1 MSNTNNASNID
12 QFLEMALDANAAKRN
27 SGMNSLNSL
36 AESNLSLFLKQLGTI
51 LSDESKPTNIRQL
64 SAILIKNSLVH
75 AESYREI
82 WKNKLSNEE
91 KNQIK
96 LLVLSTLASS
106 KKEIRTSA
114 SSVISSI
121 SKIDAPI
128 VETWPDLLPSLT
140 DNAFNTDLNM
150 KLSAIEA
157 LGYVCEELTI
167 KSIDAINTNKIM
179 NALIQNL
186 TNEQNPIE
194 VVMQVLKAL
203 YYSIRLAEKNFSNAN
218 ERSIIMGAIFQ
229 IGGKYDTNENVIEK
243 IAMLFIEMLS
253 ISSYYDYIE
262 DFFIQIIKFSFNI
275 VQKYK
280 ESNEKLALL
289 GLEIIC
295 CIGDEEVSRR
305 DNEYINIRK
314 INDVL
319 KIEKPNKGYISKISE
334 DLQKLIVANVAVPND
349 DEDEN
354 EWNISKACLNILN
367 LMGQIVESQT
377 ISKLYEEIANQIKN
391 NKNNLN
397 ERAKCWLLLGS
408 SITQNNKLESSKFVS
423 NCLNIIFSDLQQ
435 NNELKLKKC
444 VSFLIYKIT
453 KILPKIFDSSK
464 IGSVIE
470 IFSSEVKIC
479 KDATIMGNLCQSL
492 QNLIKT
498 YGDFE
503 TNKSSCVLSPYFEKI
518 LNNIYIDAKND
529 IKAITLGDSTIKTS
543 LSRLMTIGTL
553 IDYSSHDKQNQI
565 YEVIKHFLIQIESIQ
580 NEIDALISGGA
591 NKETIFQIQEFY
603 YTLLQKLFNKYKSK
617 IDLNFAQKIWQ
628 LTEALFKYRQT
639 VFDEAN
645 IALAALARN
654 MEESFKS
661 IFILYYPYIEFSI
674 KSFSNNSLS
683 KSGLLS
689 LLQCITKTKDTIGKT
704 EGMIDILIEVCTSNE
719 VSRRNK
725 TISINILGE
734 LVLIT
739 EDKFIPYL
747 EKVMKLLFSAAQ
759 MGVNIPI
766 DADEDI
772 VEFVKELRYELIQTF
787 TCFELAF
794 GEKDDNKKYLAPFI
808 QDIVNFIKSCVN
820 DNNIQTLEILK
831 SISYLLI
838 DLFGMY
844 GEQFKSICDENFMS
858 VFINLIQAYNKKKYK
873 SDPDIEQNVDIL
885 KSFYTARNS

>member
-1 MSNTNNASNID
+1 MSTANTPTNID
-12 QFLEMALDANAAKRN
+12 QFLVMALDANAEKRN
-27 SGMNSLNSL
+27 SGMNSLNAL
-36 AESNLSLFLKQLGTI
+36 AESNLSVFLQQLGTI
-51 LSDESKPTNIRQL
+51 LSDESKPSNIRQL

-75 AESYREI
+75 VEAYREI
-82 WKNKLSNEE
+82 WKNGLSNEE

-121 SKIDAPI
+121 SKIDTPI

-140 DNAFNTDLNM
+140 DNAFNPDINM

-157 LGYVCEELTI
+157 LGYVCEELTA
-167 KSIDAINTNKIM
+167 KSIDAENMNKIM
-179 NALIQNL
+179 NALIMNL
-186 TNEQNPIE
+186 TNEQNSVE
-194 VVMQVLKAL
+194 VVLQVLKAL
-203 YYSIRLAEKNFSNAN
+203 YYSIRLAEKNFSNEK
-218 ERSIIMGAIFQ
+218 ERSIIMKAIFQ
-229 IGGKYDTNENVIEK
+229 IGGKYETDEDVIEK

-262 DFFIQIIKFSFNI
+262 DFFVQIIKFSFNI
-275 VQKYK
+275 AQKYK

-295 CIGDEEVSRR
+295 CIGDEEVSRKN
-305 DNEYINIRK
+305 NEYINIRK
-314 INDVL
+314 INEVF
-319 KIEKPNKGYISKISE
+319 KIEKQNKGYISKISTE
-334 DLQKLIVANVAVPND
+334 LQQLIVSNVSVPED
-349 DEDEN
+349 DDDD
-354 EWNISKACLNILN
+354 WNISKACLNILN
-367 LMGQIVESQT
+367 LMAQTVDSQV

-391 NKNNLN
+391 NKNNIN

-408 SITQNNKLESSKFVS
+408 SITPNNKLESSKFVS
-423 NCLNIIFSDLQQ
+423 NCLNLIFSDLQQ
-435 NNELKLKKC
+435 NDDLRLKNC
-444 VSFLIYKIT
+444 ASFLIYKIT
-453 KILPKIFDSSK
+453 KIFPRIFDSSK
-464 IGSVIE
+464 LGSALE
-470 IFSSEVKIC
+470 ILSSEIKIC
-479 KDATIMGNLCQSL
+479 KDVTIMGNLCQSL
-492 QNLIKT
+492 QNIIKA
-498 YGDFE
+498 YGDLD
-503 TNKSSCVLSPYFEKI
+503 TNKSSCVLSPFFEKL
-518 LNNIYIDAKND
+518 LNNIFIDAKND
-529 IKAITLGDSTIKTS
+529 IKAITIGNSTIKTS

-565 YEVIKHFLIQIESIQ
+565 SEVIKHFLIQIESTQ
-580 NEIDALISGGA
+580 DEIDALIRDGA
-591 NKETIFQIQEFY
+591 NKETIFQIQEIY

-617 IDLNFAQKIWQ
+617 IDLDFAQKIWQ

-645 IALAALARN
+645 IALGALARN
-654 MEESFKS
+654 MGESFKS

-674 KSFSNNSLS
+674 KSYSNNSLS

-689 LLQCITKTKDTIGKT
+689 LLQCITNTRDTIGKT
-704 EGMIDILIEVCTSNE
+704 ESMINILLEVCTSNE
-719 VSRRNK
+719 VARGNK

-739 EDKFIPYL
+739 EDSFKPYL

-759 MGVNIPI
+759 MGVNIPP

-794 GEKDDNKKYLAPFI
+794 GEKESNKPYLTPFI
-808 QDIVNFIKSCVN
+808 QDMVNFIKSCVN
-820 DNNIQTLEILK
+820 DTNIQTLEILK
-831 SISYLLI
+831 SISNLLI

-844 GEQFKSICDENFMS
+844 GEQFKSLCDQNFMS
-858 VFINLIQAYNKKKYK
+858 AFINLIQAYNKKKDK
-873 SDPDIEQNVDIL
+873 SDIDIEQNIDIL
-885 KSFYTARNS
+885 KSFYNKTNS